1 MGFERIFGFNM
12 LIIFLF
18 CLKLYC
24 CSSFQCALIAW
35 FCKLVGI
42 VMLLF
47 CMIFLERNCLYMV
60 NSGFCGRLFGLYG
73 WSSIAVVS
81 GGCSFSGDSCLLY
94 LFNLRV
100 VIISASKLDGN
111 NVKNS
116 SMLIFLMF

>member
-12 LIIFLF
+12 LIIVLF

-81 GGCSFSGDSCLLY
+81 GGCSFSGDLVCYICLILRWLLY
-94 LFNLRV
+94 LRQSLTVIMLKILRC
-100 VIISASKLDGN
+100 
-111 NVKNS
+111 
-116 SMLIFLMF
+116 